1 MIEVIIAFSSAIWL
15 GILTSISPCPLATN
29 VAAVSFLSKKTYHP
43 KAVLWAGSA
52 YIFGR
57 MIAYAILGMIII
69 TSIVSVPS
77 VANFLQKYMNMVLG
91 PILLVVGLFLL
102 NFIRFNISGFSL
114 SKEKQ
119 ESLAKSGAKGAFL
132 LGAIFALSFCPISA
146 ALFFG
151 SLIPLALNSKVG
163 IILPFFYGIGTG
175 LPVMVFALG
184 IALGVSS
191 ASRWFHKMALIEKY
205 TKKVTGTI
213 FVLVGL
219 YFIWNYVIITLIAFS
234 R

>member
-1 MIEVIIAFSSAIWL
+1 MIELFIAFGSAFWL

-29 VAAVSFLSKKTYHP
+29 VAAISFLSKKINHP
-43 KAVLWAGSA
+43 KTVLWAGSA
-52 YIFGR
+52 YTFGR
-57 MIAYAILGMIII
+57 MIAYTVLGTIII

-77 VANFLQKYMNMVLG
+77 VANFLQKYMNRILG

-102 NFIRFNISGFSL
+102 NLIRLNISGFSL

-119 ESLAKSGAKGAFL
+119 ESLAESGAKGAFL

-163 IILPFFYGIGTG
+163 IILPFFFGIGTG
-175 LPVMVFALG
+175 LPVMVFAIG
-184 IALGVSS
+184 ISLGVLS
-191 ASRWFHKMALIEKY
+191 ASRWFHKVATLEKY
-205 TKKVTGTI
+205 TRKITGAI

-219 YFIWNYVIITLIAFS
+219 YFIWNYIFAIFK
-234 R
+234 

>member
-1 MIEVIIAFSSAIWL
+1 MIELFIAFGSAFWL
-15 GILTSISPCPLATN
+15 GMLTSISPCPLATN
-29 VAAVSFLSKKTYHP
+29 VAAVSFLSKKINHP

-52 YIFGR
+52 YTFGR
-57 MIAYAILGMIII
+57 MIAYTILGTIII

-77 VANFLQKYMNMVLG
+77 AVNFLQKYMNRILG

-102 NFIRFNISGFSL
+102 NVIRLNISGFSL

-119 ESLAKSGAKGAFL
+119 ESIAKSGAKGAFL

-151 SLIPLALNSKVG
+151 SLIPLALNSKIG
-163 IILPFFYGIGTG
+163 IILPFFFGIGTG
-175 LPVMVFALG
+175 LPVMVFAIG
-184 IALGVSS
+184 IALGVLSVS
-191 ASRWFHKMALIEKY
+191 HWFHKVATLEKY
-205 TKKVTGTI
+205 TRKITGSI

-219 YFIWNYVIITLIAFS
+219 YFIYNYIFTIF
-234 R
+234 